1 MKPVANAASPRGD
14 RPHSHSNQES
24 PVVTIDAVPAHPGRP
39 PPQSFSRYQTEQ
51 IWRSWIARE
60 TEDGSRPRSQDHAC
74 QSTRATRGPP
84 PARLNL
90 PSAVPT
96 PPKPNIAA
104 ASNLPWVAPFAA
116 LRYSGYMA
124 TAKKPPD
131 KLAGSLRHRQTSI
144 DEMRASA
151 RMYARLMKKTPKSMD
166 FPHGLVEVTNPGPS
180 QRIALV
186 RAATGTRIDPSAL

>member
-1 MKPVANAASPRGD
+1 MGVDLARKTMHANQPAPHAD
-14 RPHSHSNQES
+14 RRQRDLH
-24 PVVTIDAVPAHPGRP
+24 
-39 PPQSFSRYQTEQ
+39 
-51 IWRSWIARE
+51 
-60 TEDGSRPRSQDHAC
+60 
-74 QSTRATRGPP
+74 
-84 PARLNL
+84 L

-104 ASNLPWVAPFAA
+104 ASNLLWVAPVSA

-151 RMYARLMKKTPKSMD
+151 RMRARLMKKTPKSMD

-180 QRIALV
+180 QSSPLWAPPGARALTLAHWG
-186 RAATGTRIDPSAL
+186 AAP